1 MLSAVSFIVNVHPE
15 ISSIAFAG
23 VSVSNDRYNT
33 PSLADTRSK
42 RVIST
47 LPLSH
52 PNIDT
57 DTLSLNE
64 QSTSDTVILA

>member
-52 PNIDT
+52 PSIDT